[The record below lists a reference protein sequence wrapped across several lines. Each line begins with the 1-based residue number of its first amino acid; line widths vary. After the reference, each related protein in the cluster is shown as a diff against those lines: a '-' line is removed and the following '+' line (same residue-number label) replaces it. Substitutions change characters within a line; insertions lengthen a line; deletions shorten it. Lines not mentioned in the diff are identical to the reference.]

1 MQHFTP
7 LYQPHLQHW
16 TASRE
21 QLSRW
26 LRMAHMGSAGPEPG
40 ERPCGF
46 ERSRPMP
53 HRQQKSKRTLGNKKS
68 KQLEEFEASVLES
81 NSNYDEPCSDSSST
95 SSKGQVN
102 GDSEPGTKEPVPRS
116 TCWVEMRRIK
126 IAGNKSSEKKAGE
139 TLSKEKRKPEP
150 GETPSKEKRKPEHEE
165 DEDEDS
171 EGAPR
176 KKQKVPARK
185 KHRTWAQQTPKAK
198 GRYVQKDPPSYEAGS
213 REDQWHLEILDKGRI
228 TCPTCKVVVRKTVE
242 GLKKHMA
249 NCSQEM
255 FSCDHCEKQLKS
267 AAGMKY
273 HVMADHNNL
282 PAAKEGSESDE
293 QHERDQLRKVL
304 KRMGKLKCTRE
315 GCTGSFTSIMGYL
328 YHIQKC
334 GKAAAELE
342 KMALK
347 CHHCSKAYKSKA
359 GLAYHL
365 RSEHGT
371 EEQMRRSQLHCEEER
386 PERLKE
392 MNLESSKA
400 RRVQRKS
407 AKMAIYYL
415 HELASIELAKE
426 WPKRKVREDLIPDDR
441 KGCES
446 VYGTVAGLKVHL
458 TTCTLGDFVAGK
470 YKCLLCDKEFIS
482 ESGVKYHINVQH
494 SEDWFDMDMKTTKSF
509 EKLMKTQ
516 RGGEEPRKKC
526 LSARGRKKR
535 HGPASAKKPPSARAE
550 TPPEAETPP
559 GAGAEKLPGAKK
571 PHSAK
576 KPPKSEKPPSA
587 GAEKPPSAEK
597 SPSSRA
603 ERGLR
608 RSLRGHPPST
618 DESKSSKEEEKPLPT
633 PQAATPQAA
642 TPKAAHR
649 RGRK

>member
-1 MQHFTP
+1 MKRRR
-7 LYQPHLQHW
+7 
-16 TASRE
+16 SK
-21 QLSRW
+21 
-26 LRMAHMGSAGPEPG
+26 
-40 ERPCGF
+40 
-46 ERSRPMP
+46 SRPTP
-53 HRQQKSKRTLGNKKS
+53 HRQQKSKRTLGNKKP

-102 GDSEPGTKEPVPRS
+102 GDSEPGDKEPVRRS

-150 GETPSKEKRKPEHEE
+150 GETPSKEKRKLEHEE
-165 DEDEDS
+165 DEDS
-171 EGAPR
+171 EEAPR

-185 KHRTWAQQTPKAK
+185 KHRARAQQTPKAK
-198 GRYVQKDPPSYEAGS
+198 GRYVQKDPPSYEAAGS

-242 GLKKHMA
+242 GLKKHMT
-249 NCSQEM
+249 NCSQ
-255 FSCDHCEKQLKS
+255 
-267 AAGMKY
+267 
-273 HVMADHNNL
+273 

-342 KMALK
+342 KMTLK

-371 EEQMRRSQLHCEEER
+371 EEQTRRSQLQCEEER

-415 HELASIELAKE
+415 HELASTELAKE

-441 KGCES
+441 KLKYTRPGLPTFSQDMLGKWKSDIKVHRRVHCPNKGCES

-516 RGGEEPRKKC
+516 RGGEEPRKKR

-535 HGPASAKKPPSARAE
+535 HGPTSAKKPPGARAE
-550 TPPEAETPP
+550 TPPEADTPP

-571 PHSAK
+571 PHGTK
-576 KPPKSEKPPSA
+576 KPPRAEKPPSA
-587 GAEKPPSAEK
+587 GAEKPPSTEK
-597 SPSSRA
+597 SPSTRA

-618 DESKSSKEEEKPLPT
+618 EESKSIKEEEKPLPT
-633 PQAATPQAA
+633 PRAATPRAA
-642 TPKAAHR
+642 MPKAAHR

>member
-1 MQHFTP
+1 MKRRR
-7 LYQPHLQHW
+7 
-16 TASRE
+16 SK
-21 QLSRW
+21 
-26 LRMAHMGSAGPEPG
+26 
-40 ERPCGF
+40 
-46 ERSRPMP
+46 SRPTP
-53 HRQQKSKRTLGNKKS
+53 HRQQKSKRTLGNKKP

-102 GDSEPGTKEPVPRS
+102 GDSEPGDKEPVRRS
-116 TCWVEMRRIK
+116 ACWVEMRRIK

-150 GETPSKEKRKPEHEE
+150 GETPSKEKRKLEHEE
-165 DEDEDS
+165 DEDS
-171 EGAPR
+171 EEAPR

-185 KHRTWAQQTPKAK
+185 KHRARAQQTPKAK

-242 GLKKHMA
+242 GLKKHMT
-249 NCSQEM
+249 NCSQ
-255 FSCDHCEKQLKS
+255 
-267 AAGMKY
+267 
-273 HVMADHNNL
+273 

-371 EEQMRRSQLHCEEER
+371 EEQTKRSQLQCEEER

-415 HELASIELAKE
+415 HELASTELAKE

-441 KGCES
+441 KLKYTRPGLPTFSQDMLGKWKSDIKVHRRVHCPNKGCES

-516 RGGEEPRKKC
+516 RGEEEPRKKH

-535 HGPASAKKPPSARAE
+535 HGPASAKKPPGARAE
-550 TPPEAETPP
+550 TPPEADTPP
-559 GAGAEKLPGAKK
+559 DAGAEKLPGAKK
-571 PHSAK
+571 PHGTK
-576 KPPKSEKPPSA
+576 KPPRS
-587 GAEKPPSAEK
+587 EKPPSAEK
-597 SPSSRA
+597 SPSARA

-618 DESKSSKEEEKPLPT
+618 DESKSIKEEEKPLPI
-633 PQAATPQAA
+633 PRAATPRAA
-642 TPKAAHR
+642 MPKAAHR